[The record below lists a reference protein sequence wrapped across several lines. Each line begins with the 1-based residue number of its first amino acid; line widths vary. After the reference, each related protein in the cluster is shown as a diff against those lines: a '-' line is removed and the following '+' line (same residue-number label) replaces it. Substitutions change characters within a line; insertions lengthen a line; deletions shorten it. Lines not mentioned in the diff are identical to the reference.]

1 MASGTLVAASARSRV
16 GDKAWRYELMRVLL
30 AYDGSAG
37 ATEAVALAEAI
48 PWPSD
53 SVLRVVSVIEPI
65 MMPISGPWDRGA
77 TLSPELDA
85 AITAYAH
92 DTMGEVVE
100 RLGASGTSVE
110 GLVLRGRAASEII
123 DVTSDLRA
131 DLVIVGSRGHGTIA
145 SLLLGSVSSEVVDHA
160 PCPVL
165 VARGT
170 TLSRVVFATDES
182 PSAQT
187 AEAIVARWAI
197 FDGLPI
203 RVVSV
208 ADVAHPWTTGI
219 APTMY
224 GQVLDAYAADL
235 RQAKLEHQRI
245 AADAAAR
252 LRDAGRVID
261 AEMRDGD
268 AAGEI
273 VAVAEQRGA
282 DLIVLGSRGRTGLTR
297 LLLGSVAR
305 NVLSGSTVSVLIVR
319 DGTEEVA
326 EVGSELN

>member
-1 MASGTLVAASARSRV
+1 
-16 GDKAWRYELMRVLL
+16 MRALL

-65 MMPISGPWDRGA
+65 ITSTSGPWDRGA
-77 TLSPELDA
+77 ALAPELDA
-85 AITAYAH
+85 AITGYAH
-92 DTMGEVVE
+92 ETLREVVE
-100 RLGASGTSVE
+100 RLAVSGRSVE
-110 GLVLRGRAASEII
+110 GLVLRGRAASAII
-123 DVTSDLRA
+123 DAARDLRA
-131 DLVIVGSRGHGTIA
+131 DLVIIGSRGHGTIA

-170 TLSRVVFATDES
+170 TLSQVVFATDES
-182 PSAQT
+182 PSAQA
-187 AEAIVARWAI
+187 AEAILAQWAI
-197 FDGLPI
+197 FDGAPI

-208 ADVAHPWTTGI
+208 ADVVHPWTTGI

-224 GQVLDAYAADL
+224 RQVLDAYAADM
-235 RQAKLEHQRI
+235 RQAKQEHERA

-252 LRDAGRVID
+252 LRDAGRVVE

-273 VAVAEQRGA
+273 IGVAEQRGA

-297 LLLGSVAR
+297 FFLGSVAR

-319 DGTEEVA
+319 DATEVSTEIGA
-326 EVGSELN
+326 APA

>member
-1 MASGTLVAASARSRV
+1 
-16 GDKAWRYELMRVLL
+16 MRVLL

-37 ATEAVALAEAI
+37 AAEAAALAEAI

-77 TLSPELDA
+77 ALAPELDA
-85 AITAYAH
+85 AITEYAH
-92 DTMGEVVE
+92 ETMREVVE
-100 RLGASGTSVE
+100 RLGASDTSVE
-110 GLVLRGRAASEII
+110 GLVLRGRAASVII
-123 DVTSDLRA
+123 DAAVEFRA
-131 DLVIVGSRGHGTIA
+131 DLVMVGSRGHGTIA

-165 VARGT
+165 VARGK

-182 PSAQT
+182 PSAHA
-187 AEAIVARWAI
+187 AETILAQWAI
-197 FDGLPI
+197 FDGPPI
-203 RVVSV
+203 LVVSV
-208 ADVAHPWTTGI
+208 ADVVHPWTTGI

-224 GQVLDAYAADL
+224 GRVLDAYAADM
-235 RQAKLEHQRI
+235 RQAKLEHERA
-245 AADAAAR
+245 AADATAR
-252 LRDAGRVID
+252 LRDAGRVVE
-261 AEMRDGD
+261 AEMRHGD

-273 VAVAEQRGA
+273 IAVAEQRGA

-305 NVLSGSTVSVLIVR
+305 NVLSGSTASVLIVR
-319 DGTEEVA
+319 DATEEPTEIGA
-326 EVGSELN
+326 APA

>member
-1 MASGTLVAASARSRV
+1 MTVRPAP
-16 GDKAWRYELMRVLL
+16 
-30 AYDGSAG
+30 
-37 ATEAVALAEAI
+37 TEAVALAEAI

-77 TLSPELDA
+77 ALAPELDA
-85 AITAYAH
+85 AITEYAH
-92 DTMGEVVE
+92 ETMREVVE
-100 RLGASGTSVE
+100 RLAVSGRSVE
-110 GLVLRGRAASEII
+110 GLVLRGRAASAII
-123 DVTSDLRA
+123 DAARDLRA

-182 PSAQT
+182 PSAQA
-187 AEAIVARWAI
+187 AEAILAQWAI
-197 FDGLPI
+197 FDGPPI

-208 ADVAHPWTTGI
+208 ADVVRPLTTGI

-224 GQVLDAYAADL
+224 RQVLDAYAADM
-235 RQAKLEHQRI
+235 RQAKQEHERA

-252 LRDAGRVID
+252 LRDAGRVVE

-273 VAVAEQRGA
+273 IAVAEQRDA

-319 DGTEEVA
+319 DATEDSTEIGA
-326 EVGSELN
+326 APA